1 MNCSNFVVHLMVV
14 LIAAYRMPQMMND
27 KTQAIVLTLSKYKD
41 NACVLQAY
49 TAESGRMAY
58 MVYGNKYRGMLTP
71 LSLVEITSSRRNGN
85 PAGKGMAVLGSA
97 SLIYT
102 PQRIPMDIKRQC
114 VAMFI
119 AEILSKT
126 LWHPMQDQELFQWL
140 GNVVHELDEAEN
152 VENLHLRFL
161 IGYTMFL
168 GIGIDETEH
177 TIWFEAPRGRKE
189 RQQHLRE
196 ICAYYEEH
204 IEDFTSPKSLDVL
217 MEVFD

>member
-1 MNCSNFVVHLMVV
+1 MTS
-14 LIAAYRMPQMMND
+14 
-27 KTQAIVLTLSKYKD
+27 KTQAIVLTLTKYKD
-41 NACVLQAY
+41 NASVLHLY
-49 TAESGRMAY
+49 TVESGRLACI
-58 MVYGNKYRGMLTP
+58 VYGNKYRGLLTP
-71 LSLVEITSSRRNGN
+71 LSLVEITTTRRSGN
-85 PAGKGMAVLGSA
+85 AAVKGMPVLGSA
-97 SLIYT
+97 ALVYT
-102 PQRIPMDIKRQC
+102 PEHIPTDIRRQC

-119 AEILSKT
+119 AEILGKT
-126 LWHPMQDQELFQWL
+126 LLHPLQDEQLFQWL
-140 GNVVHELDEAEN
+140 CDVVRELDATES

-161 IGYTMFL
+161 IDYTMYL

-177 TIWFEAPRGRKE
+177 SEWFAAPRSRQE